1 MVNTNRDNLGS
12 EPNKVNIIDRV
23 CATHTKTADS
33 VRALCGKTK
42 KATGCAFVQVVPV
55 GGDSITSIR
64 AVIDA
69 LLAS

>member
-1 MVNTNRDNLGS
+1 MRRAHGNSKQGALVMQENQKG
-12 EPNKVNIIDRV
+12 KV
-23 CATHTKTADS
+23 
-33 VRALCGKTK
+33 
-42 KATGCAFVQVVPV
+42 AFIQMVPV

>member
-1 MVNTNRDNLGS
+1 MRIGTIRVRNPKGKYHRTGMRRAHGNSKQGALVMQENQKG
-12 EPNKVNIIDRV
+12 KV
-23 CATHTKTADS
+23 
-33 VRALCGKTK
+33 
-42 KATGCAFVQVVPV
+42 AFIQMVPV